1 MHNGAATE
9 RASGTKRY
17 FVRLNRSERLQHL
30 IFLTCFFVLAIT
42 GFMVWLPESMVEW
55 MGGTSGTV
63 FLVRG
68 VLHRIFG
75 TVMILVSL
83 FHVFY
88 LLFSPAGRR
97 WLMDMRPGPKDM
109 GDLFR
114 NVLYYL
120 EIRKEPPAFDRFSY
134 KHKMEYGALIAGTTL
149 MSVTGLLLWFESY
162 WDKFILDISALVHGM
177 EAILAC
183 LALLVWH
190 FYEVHLRP
198 GKFPMDKLWLN
209 GVIDE
214 HEMRDEYPLH
224 YERIMNDPDLKRVYV
239 REVAA
244 HDE

>member
-1 MHNGAATE
+1 
-9 RASGTKRY
+9 
-17 FVRLNRSERLQHL
+17 
-30 IFLTCFFVLAIT
+30 
-42 GFMVWLPESMVEW
+42 MVWLPESMVEW

-214 HEMRDEYPLH
+214 HEMREEYPLH